1 MATVRET
8 SKITVVAVIVMIVI
22 IYTKS
27 TNYKFSSVF
36 SNNGLTQAKT
46 IEDVVSLSSLNYSKI
61 TLEQWFQKNAWKA
74 SSFQIAGMKYNS
86 GIGFN
91 LDSHGD
97 EAEVIYKLGSNY
109 KRITGFFGTDDLEK
123 ANTTDTNQL
132 VLYGNG
138 KKIYE
143 SPQMQP
149 GVPPTPVD
157 IDLSGVDQ
165 LEIHFISPSGKYP
178 AFVNSLIYRQESKG
192 ATQIINNIKKQIQEM
207 KTCTGEVRQLGLS
220 KVYDF
225 KIHFLNFDSSSGKFS
240 GELTWLSEN
249 AIHKIEGKLNGY
261 QLTFKETD
269 YIKRSQ
275 TMLLGANYNL
285 LPEDSDKY
293 SGTWKDD
300 EHKISGTI
308 LLKIGR

>member
-8 SKITVVAVIVMIVI
+8 SKITVVAVIVIIVI
-22 IYTKS
+22 IFTKS
-27 TNYKFSSVF
+27 LNYNFISVF
-36 SNNGLTQAKT
+36 SKNGLTQAKT
-46 IEDVVSLSSLNYSKI
+46 IEGVVSLSSLNYSKI
-61 TLEQWFQKNAWKA
+61 TLEQWFQQNAWKT
-74 SSFQIAGMKYNS
+74 SPFQIAGMKYNS

-97 EAEVIYKLGSNY
+97 EAVVTYKLGSNY

-123 ANTTDTNQL
+123 ANTNDTNQL

-138 KKIYE
+138 RKIYE

-149 GVPPTPVD
+149 GVPPTPID

-178 AFVNSLIYRQESKG
+178 ALVNSLLYKQVSNR
-192 ATQIINNIKKQIQEM
+192 TTPINDNIKNQIREL
-207 KTCTGEVRQLGLS
+207 KTCTGEVRQLGRS
-220 KVYDF
+220 NVFNF

-240 GELTWLSEN
+240 GELTWLNEN
-249 AIHKIEGKLNGY
+249 AIHKIEGNINSY

-269 YIKRSQ
+269 YIKRSP
-275 TMLLGANYNL
+275 TMLLGANYYL
-285 LPEDSDKY
+285 LPEDSVKY

-308 LLKIGR
+308 LLNITR